1 MLDRLENEIEMLE
14 RHLEVLNG
22 VVIGEPIGI
31 SKLSEVTGHSKYKVR
46 YSLRILEQ
54 EGLIKPSPYGAI
66 TSSRISEFVQNYE
79 QLLDQFL
86 HKLSEVKTNYR
97 IKRDR
102 SPKTPTMSITRR
114 ANSSTTLKL
123 K

>member
-14 RHLEVLNG
+14 RHLEVLNA

-86 HKLSEVKTNYR
+86 RKLSEVKTNYR
-97 IKRDR
+97 IKRD
-102 SPKTPTMSITRR
+102 
-114 ANSSTTLKL
+114 
-123 K
+123 

>member
-1 MLDRLENEIEMLE
+1 MLDRLGKEIEMLE
-14 RHLEVLNG
+14 RHLEVLNA

-97 IKRDR
+97 I
-102 SPKTPTMSITRR
+102 TR
-114 ANSSTTLKL
+114 N
-123 K
+123 

>member
-1 MLDRLENEIEMLE
+1 MIRINLFKRVVEMLDRLEKEIEMLE
-14 RHLEVLNG
+14 RHLEVLNA

-97 IKRDR
+97 I
-102 SPKTPTMSITRR
+102 TR
-114 ANSSTTLKL
+114 N
-123 K
+123 

>member
-14 RHLEVLNG
+14 RHLEVLNA
-22 VVIGEPIGI
+22 VVVGEPIGI

-86 HKLSEVKTNYR
+86 QKLSEVKTNYR
-97 IKRDR
+97 IKRH
-102 SPKTPTMSITRR
+102 
-114 ANSSTTLKL
+114 
-123 K
+123 

>member
-14 RHLEVLNG
+14 RHLEVLNA
-22 VVIGEPIGI
+22 VVVGEPVGI

-97 IKRDR
+97 I
-102 SPKTPTMSITRR
+102 TR
-114 ANSSTTLKL
+114 N
-123 K
+123 